1 MDVPQSGS
9 VFSPSLLRRGTHP
22 LLRDPSRFLLPG
34 ILTLTLLLLSG
45 CLEGGT
51 APDPDGLSGQWCTE
65 GTIGSG
71 DVPVVGL
78 PYLGMVLGQQGTE
91 VEGSGA
97 VKRVDST
104 VLWPVRYRGTLVG
117 DALTLQVENLTQGET
132 DAPSFTLELS
142 VTSPTSLVGVA
153 LGDPGFPGT
162 LTVVRMG
169 ERCFTD

>member
-1 MDVPQSGS
+1 MYDPRSGP
-9 VFSPSLLRRGTHP
+9 VFSGALLRRGTHP
-22 LLRDPSRFLLPG
+22 FLRIPSRFLSSG
-34 ILTLTLLLLSG
+34 ILALTLLLLSG

-71 DVPVVGL
+71 GVPVAEL

-97 VKRVDST
+97 VKRAEST
-104 VLWPVRYRGTLVG
+104 ELWPVRYRGTLVG
-117 DALTLQVENLTQGET
+117 DALTLQVENFTQGET

-142 VTSPTSLVGVA
+142 VTSPTSLEGVA
-153 LGDPGFPGT
+153 QGDPGFPGT

>member
-1 MDVPQSGS
+1 MVSPRFRPASASGLS
-9 VFSPSLLRRGTHP
+9 SEGTHSPCRSSSRSLLP
-22 LLRDPSRFLLPG
+22 AVLV
-34 ILTLTLLLLSG
+34 LTLLLLSG

-51 APDPDGLSGQWCTE
+51 APDPGGLSGQWCTE

-71 DVPVVGL
+71 GEPVEGL
-78 PYLGMVLGQQGTE
+78 PYLGMVLGQQGIE
-91 VEGSGA
+91 VEGNGA
-97 VKRVDST
+97 VKRADST
-104 VLWPVRYRGTLVG
+104 ALWPVRYRGTLVG
-117 DALTLQVENLTQGET
+117 DALTLQVENFTQGET

-153 LGDPGFPGT
+153 VGDPGFPGT

>member
-1 MDVPQSGS
+1 
-9 VFSPSLLRRGTHP
+9 
-22 LLRDPSRFLLPG
+22 
-34 ILTLTLLLLSG
+34 
-45 CLEGGT
+45 
-51 APDPDGLSGQWCTE
+51 
-65 GTIGSG
+65 
-71 DVPVVGL
+71 VVGL

-97 VKRVDST
+97 VKRADST
-104 VLWPVRYRGTLVG
+104 ALWPVRYRGTLVG
-117 DALTLQVENLTQGET
+117 DALTLQVENFTQGET

-153 LGDPGFPGT
+153 QGDPGFPGA

>member
-1 MDVPQSGS
+1 MHYPRVGP
-9 VFSPSLLRRGTHP
+9 VFPRSLLRRGTRP
-22 LLRDPSRFLLPG
+22 LSRSPSVFLLPG
-34 ILTLTLLLLSG
+34 ILALALLLSG

-65 GTIGSG
+65 GSIGPG
-71 DVPVVGL
+71 GVPVVGL

-97 VKRVDST
+97 VKRADST
-104 VLWPVRYRGTLVG
+104 ALWPVRYRGTLVG
-117 DALTLQVENLTQGET
+117 DALTLQVENFTQGET

-153 LGDPGFPGT
+153 QGDPGFPGA